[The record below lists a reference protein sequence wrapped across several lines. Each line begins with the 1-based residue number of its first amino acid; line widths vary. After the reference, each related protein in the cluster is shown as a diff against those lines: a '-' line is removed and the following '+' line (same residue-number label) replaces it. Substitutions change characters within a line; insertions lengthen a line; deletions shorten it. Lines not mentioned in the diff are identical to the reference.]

1 MAQPGSSGFANFA
14 HPQYSGF
21 GQGQPDG
28 PDQQHGQDQTSG
40 GAFPNPGPSYD
51 YGAPHFGANPAVS
64 ADPYSYGVIA
74 TNPYP
79 GSPLHQQQQQQMYQ
93 NHINML
99 GSVPQGPSS
108 GPEHAAPGSSQGPT
122 STKKKTKNGHT
133 RNASD
138 ANESTRPA
146 VVEDGEDEDADGK
159 RRRVQRACDSCRK
172 KKVKCNGLGQ
182 GETKCTNCATYGH
195 ECTFLDAAKRRPPPR
210 AYVDA
215 LEARMD
221 RMEELLTQLAPGV
234 DYSERV
240 GPRPRLPGEDDEGQT
255 GRAAAPGQGQAQAA
269 HLDRALTGSGALVPS
284 PVSHHRV
291 SSTNGRDTASEGE
304 DEDEVAFIQQ
314 ALNGTSLCADASEV
328 EKRRIGEVHWTSIKD
343 ERLQWLSARG
353 VPGPD
358 GPPQGVTSQFLGKAS
373 DFHLIDLL
381 DRMSRDDQRLQQRGI
396 WGEANAM
403 KSAKDP
409 DGYDFFTPSA
419 ATQQL
424 SEKEIDALD
433 WPEPDLEKKLI
444 DAYFKRP
451 HLDYPMINE
460 LKFRH
465 DFDNRPDMRRR
476 PDFVALCLGLFAVAS
491 RYVDDSRVC
500 LNPNER
506 AGGETY
512 HTAGLQWWLAQRHI
526 GQRVFGGIATLEHA
540 QNIVLATIFML
551 GTPMANTLAWAVLS
565 VAVRLLQD
573 VGAHRKVT
581 AQRLKHPLLL
591 TETYRRLW
599 WVTYSLDREFSA
611 GLGRPVCIQDEDF
624 DVDEPLAVDD
634 MFLIDAAATG
644 NPPSQPVEKPSL
656 LAGFV
661 ASIRLD
667 QIIGRTLRTIYAI
680 GKAKVSRGFVGRQW
694 DQFIVAEIDSSLN
707 QWLGTVPQHL
717 KYNAN
722 EPNDEWLLQ
731 SSLLHT
737 KYYHSQILVHRPFI
751 PGPNSKSSLNYPSLA
766 ICTNAARSI
775 CHILHNLYRRKLH
788 PRGGLQ
794 VLFRAFSAGCIL
806 LLVVWSAKRSGART
820 STSTMADVRRCLDVL
835 RGLEKHWS
843 LACKMSRLMD
853 HLIAVSELPV
863 PRSALKRP
871 HKTGG
876 GGDASDDEE
885 GSFESSS
892 SRRKIKS
899 SGDSRRTLNA
909 SSSSSSVGEPVPL
922 PLSTSELMTAF
933 ADSQADS
940 PATSAAGKVTSP
952 APHSAR
958 ATSLAEPS
966 ASADKWSA
974 TSAKAASAQ
983 GEAPSAQRDPQQ
995 LLDSQLGAGAF
1006 QQFLQSS
1013 GDVPSSG
1020 LTPFLGPGGLPSGAA
1035 GSATSPG
1042 MPFLGQ
1048 ESSFNAPTGFT
1059 PQLTGSVFDPASM
1072 MDGGNTS
1079 DPFEQLFAQQ
1089 HLWAEGEL
1097 QSDFERVDA

>member
-14 HPQYSGF
+14 HPQYSGL

-28 PDQQHGQDQTSG
+28 RDQQHGQDQTSG

-51 YGAPHFGANPAVS
+51 YGGPHFGAHSAVS

-99 GSVPQGPSS
+99 GSIPQGPSS
-108 GPEHAAPGSSQGPT
+108 GSENAAAGSSQGPT
-122 STKKKTKNGHT
+122 SSKKKTKNGHA

-138 ANESTRPA
+138 ANESARPA

-234 DYSERV
+234 DYSER
-240 GPRPRLPGEDDEGQT
+240 
-255 GRAAAPGQGQAQAA
+255 
-269 HLDRALTGSGALVPS
+269 
-284 PVSHHRV
+284 
-291 SSTNGRDTASEGE
+291 
-304 DEDEVAFIQQ
+304 Q

-424 SEKEIDALD
+424 SEQELDALD

-871 HKTGG
+871 HKTGS
-876 GGDASDDEE
+876 GGDASDNEE

-899 SGDSRRTLNA
+899 SGDSRRTLNV

-952 APHSAR
+952 APHSAG

-966 ASADKWSA
+966 ASADRWSA
-974 TSAKAASAQ
+974 TSAGAASAQ
-983 GEAPSAQRDPQQ
+983 GEAPPTQRNPQQ

-1020 LTPFLGPGGLPSGAA
+1020 LTPFLGPGSLASGAA
-1035 GSATSPG
+1035 GSAASPG

-1059 PQLTGSVFDPASM
+1059 PQLSGSAFDPASM

-1089 HLWAEGEL
+1089 HLWAEEWMPAFQQQNEAGAD
-1097 QSDFERVDA
+1097 ST